1 MEQKQTPGEDEMYCR
16 SCGSVIKKE
25 AELCVKC
32 GVRIRGDYT
41 AQPGRRGSGW
51 LMAGGVLGIVA
62 GVFAFIPGISMVV
75 DGSTD
80 YWRTTGLGTNR

>member
-1 MEQKQTPGEDEMYCR
+1 MEQKQTPGEDEMYCW

-25 AELCVKC
+25 AELCTRC
-32 GVRIRGDYT
+32 GVRIRGGAT
-41 AQPGRRGSGW
+41 SQTGGKGSGW
-51 LMAGGVLGIVA
+51 LLAGGVLGVVA

-80 YWRTTGLGTNR
+80 YWR